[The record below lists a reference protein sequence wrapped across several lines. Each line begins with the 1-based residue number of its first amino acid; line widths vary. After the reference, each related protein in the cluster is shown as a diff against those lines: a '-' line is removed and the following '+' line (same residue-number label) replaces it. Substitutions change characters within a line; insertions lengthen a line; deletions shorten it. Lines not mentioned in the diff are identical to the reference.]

1 MNDIIVQPLVDL
13 AALHEVEVLQRA
25 IWGMPPEGIVPAH
38 QLLAA
43 TSAGGVVLGARTS
56 SDGLLVG
63 FSYGFVGQ
71 REGRLLFYSHMTGVH
86 RDFRGAAI
94 GFRLKCAQRD
104 FVLAQGIDRIVWTY
118 DPLLAAN
125 SYFNLHKLGA
135 VAQRYYVNYY
145 GEMDDELNRRLPSD
159 RLEVD
164 WWLRTL
170 RVERAIG
177 GNRQEHRW
185 EDSVPV
191 LTAHLLGRVLAP
203 ELPRFEVDAP
213 VLRIEIPTAGGAL
226 KTDDAD
232 LAPRWR
238 AATREIFL
246 HYFTRGYRAVDFLHA
261 PSSDRP
267 LGGYLLMQTAEEQR

>member
-1 MNDIIVQPLVDL
+1 MDDIMVRPLVDL

-25 IWGMPPEGIVPAH
+25 IWGMSPEGIVPAH

-43 TSAGGVVLGARTS
+43 TTAGGVVLGARTS
-56 SDGLLVG
+56 SAGVLVG

-86 RDFRGAAI
+86 RDFRGADI

-104 FVLAQGIDRIVWTY
+104 FVLAQGIDRIVWTF
-118 DPLLAAN
+118 DPLVAAN
-125 SYFNLHKLGA
+125 GYFNLHKLGA

-145 GEMDDELNRRLPSD
+145 GEMDDELNRGLPSD

-164 WWLRTL
+164 WWLRSL
-170 RVERAIG
+170 RVERTIG
-177 GNRQEHRW
+177 GDRQGHRW
-185 EDSVPV
+185 EGSVPV
-191 LTAHLLGRVLAP
+191 LTAHPLGSALAP

-213 VLRIEIPTAGGAL
+213 VLRSEMPPALGAL

-232 LAPRWR
+232 LARHWR
-238 AATREIFL
+238 TATREVFL
-246 HYFTRGYRAVDFLHA
+246 HYFSRGYRAVDFLQS
-261 PSSDRP
+261 PSSDRR
-267 LGGYLLMQTAEEQR
+267 LGGYLLIQTSDEQR